1 MQPFSSSFKFNNK
14 LNSFPGKCGV
24 KREITMNKKAA
35 VIKGDGVGPELVN
48 NMLRVVQAVGTDVEF
63 ITCDAG
69 TEYREKHGGNSLIP
83 DETWDVLSSTDAGF
97 KGPTTTPG
105 GPGSP
110 KSVAVS
116 IRQKFNLYANV
127 RPIRS
132 FPNTQKPL
140 GNVDFV
146 CVREATEGLYF
157 GKEVALTDDV
167 FIAIR
172 KITRQA
178 CRNVARYAFEEA
190 VRRGWKS
197 VVAIHKSN
205 ILKLTCGT
213 FLEEAKKVSQNYA
226 VELEEYHIDN
236 MAQQLIKNPQIFNQ
250 KILLSTNLFMDI
262 LSEECSA
269 LVGSIGLIYSANI
282 GDNYAMFEPA
292 HGSAPKYAGL
302 DKVNPVATVLAG
314 AWLLDYLGE
323 KENSRAIFEATEKVI
338 SEGKNVT
345 YDLGGHAKSS
355 QMVDAIIS
363 KIA

>member
-1 MQPFSSSFKFNNK
+1 MS
-14 LNSFPGKCGV
+14 
-24 KREITMNKKAA
+24 KKAA

-48 NMLRVVQAVGTDVEF
+48 SMLRVVEAAGTKVEF
-63 ITCDAG
+63 ITCEAG
-69 TEYREKHGGNSLIP
+69 AEYWQKHGGDSLIP
-83 DETWDVLSSTDAGF
+83 QDTWDILGSTDAGF

-105 GPGSP
+105 GAGSP

-127 RPIRS
+127 RPIKS
-132 FPNTQKPL
+132 LPNTQKPL
-140 GNVDFV
+140 GDVDFV
-146 CVREATEGLYF
+146 CVREGTEGLYF
-157 GKEVALTDDV
+157 GKEVQINDDV

-172 KITRQA
+172 RISRSC
-178 CRNVARYAFEEA
+178 CRNVARYAFEDA
-190 VRRGWKS
+190 ARRGWKS

-205 ILKLTCGT
+205 ILKMTCGT
-213 FLEEAKKVSQNYA
+213 FLEEVNKVGKDYPGI
-226 VELEEYHIDN
+226 EIEEYHIDN
-236 MAQQLIKNPQIFNQ
+236 AAQQLIKNPQIFNQ

-314 AWLLDYLGE
+314 AWLLDHLGE
-323 KENSRAIFEATEKVI
+323 IENSKAIFEATENVI
-338 SEGKNVT
+338 SEGKYVT
-345 YDLGGHAKSS
+345 YDLGGNAKSS
-355 QMVDAIIS
+355 RMVDEIIK
-363 KIA
+363 KIG

>member
-1 MQPFSSSFKFNNK
+1 MKGQIIMS
-14 LNSFPGKCGV
+14 
-24 KREITMNKKAA
+24 KKAA

-48 NMLRVVQAVGTDVEF
+48 SMLRVVEAAGTKVEF
-63 ITCDAG
+63 ITCEAG
-69 TEYREKHGGNSLIP
+69 EGWWKEHGGDSLIP
-83 DETWDVLSSTDAGF
+83 PETWDILGKTDAGF

-105 GPGSP
+105 GAGSP

-127 RPIRS
+127 RPIKS

-140 GNVDFV
+140 GDVDFV
-146 CVREATEGLYF
+146 CVREGTEGLYF
-157 GKEVALTDDV
+157 GKEVQLTDDV

-172 KITRQA
+172 KITRPA

-190 VRRGWKS
+190 LRRDWKA

-205 ILKLTCGT
+205 ILKQTDGA
-213 FLEEAKKVSQNYA
+213 FLEEAEKVKEGYPGI
-226 VELEEYHIDN
+226 EMEEYHIDN
-236 MAQQLIKNPQIFNQ
+236 IAQQLIKNPQIFNN
-250 KILLSTNLFMDI
+250 KVLLSTNLFMDI

-282 GDNYAMFEPA
+282 GDDYAMFEPA

-323 KENSRAIFEATEKVI
+323 KENSKAIFDAAEKVI
-338 SEGKNVT
+338 SEGKKLT
-345 YDLGGHAKSS
+345 YDLGGSAKSS
-355 QMVDAIIS
+355 EMVDEIIR
-363 KIA
+363 KIT

>member
-1 MQPFSSSFKFNNK
+1 MSK
-14 LNSFPGKCGV
+14 
-24 KREITMNKKAA
+24 IAA
-35 VIKGDGVGPELVN
+35 VIKGDGVGPELVSS
-48 NMLRVVQAVGTDVEF
+48 MLRVVEAAGTKVEF
-63 ITCDAG
+63 ILCEAG
-69 TEYREKHGGNSLIP
+69 AQWWEANGGDSLIP
-83 DETWDVLSSTDAGF
+83 PETWDALSNSDAGF

-105 GPGSP
+105 GAGSP

-140 GNVDFV
+140 GDVDFV
-146 CVREATEGLYF
+146 CVREGTEGLYF
-157 GKEVALTDDV
+157 GKEVQLTDDV

-172 KITRQA
+172 KITRPA
-178 CRNVARYAFEEA
+178 CRNVARYAFDEA
-190 VRRGWKS
+190 VRRGWNS

-205 ILKLTCGT
+205 ILKMTCGT
-213 FLEEAKKVSQNYA
+213 FLEEAENVRKDYPGI
-226 VELEEYHIDN
+226 ELEEYHIDN
-236 MAQQLIKNPQIFNQ
+236 IAQQLIKNPQIFNR
-250 KILLSTNLFMDI
+250 KVLLSTNLFMDI

-323 KENSRAIFEATEKVI
+323 HENSKAIFEAAEKVI
-338 SEGKNVT
+338 SEGKKVT
-345 YDLGGHAKSS
+345 YDMGGHARSS
-355 QMVDAIIS
+355 EMVDEII
-363 KIA
+363 KKLG